1 MAGGIVTL
9 LGMGASIPNTYP
21 SDYGGTPVGEIPLMQ
36 EVENFDDIAFV
47 MEISA
52 GTPGTREWVQQVQG
66 RYRVALGSGTTAVGA
81 PNFYPYVQSGQLS
94 GLLGGLKGAA
104 EYETLVGHPGDPAS
118 VVWGYWVAAIL
129 TISIYSFLYK
139 DNPLYKFVESLFVGI
154 GAAYWMCLLYH
165 ETLVP
170 KLIQPLFFPLEGDP
184 VKWIRIF
191 PGILAIFML
200 LRFYPKL
207 SWLSR
212 WSLGFIVGMYSAVN
226 ITGFGQGDF
235 VTQIYATMTTPL
247 RGTGTG
253 EIILNIVAVG
263 IWFLMVAFG
272 ASFGYTVMGRV
283 SLLIGRMTFMLRDWL
298 HLID

>member
-1 MAGGIVTL
+1 MDWL
-9 LGMGASIPNTYP
+9 H
-21 SDYGGTPVGEIPLMQ
+21 TPFNGH
-36 EVENFDDIAFV
+36 
-47 MEISA
+47 
-52 GTPGTREWVQQVQG
+52 
-66 RYRVALGSGTTAVGA
+66 SGT
-81 PNFYPYVQSGQLS
+81 
-94 GLLGGLKGAA
+94 
-104 EYETLVGHPGDPAS
+104 PAS

-129 TISIYSFLYK
+129 TISIYSFLYR

-170 KLIQPLFFPLEGDP
+170 KLIQPLFFPTEAQPFL
-184 VKWIRIF
+184 WYRIF

-212 WSLGFIVGMYSAVN
+212 WALGFIVGMYSAVN

-235 VTQIYATMTTPL
+235 VAQIHATMTTSI
-247 RGTGTG
+247 TGSPRDV
-253 EIILNIVAVG
+253 ILNLIGIIGVFAVLIYFFFSKEHKGALGGVAKVG

-283 SLLIGRMTFMLRDWL
+283 SLLIGRMTFLMRDWL

>member
-1 MAGGIVTL
+1 MNWLHMLFNG
-9 LGMGASIPNTYP
+9 P
-21 SDYGGTPVGEIPLMQ
+21 
-36 EVENFDDIAFV
+36 
-47 MEISA
+47 
-52 GTPGTREWVQQVQG
+52 PGT
-66 RYRVALGSGTTAVGA
+66 
-81 PNFYPYVQSGQLS
+81 
-94 GLLGGLKGAA
+94 
-104 EYETLVGHPGDPAS
+104 PAS
-118 VVWGYWVAAIL
+118 VVWGYWVAALL

-139 DNPLYKFVESLFVGI
+139 DNPLYKFAESLFVGI

-191 PGILAIFML
+191 PGILAVFML
-200 LRFYPKL
+200 LRFYPKV

-247 RGTGTG
+247 SGTGTG
-253 EIILNIVAVG
+253 EIILNVVAILGVFAVLIYFFFSKEHKGALGGVAKLG

-283 SLLIGRMTFMLRDWL
+283 SLLIGRMTFLLRDWL